1 MTTWTQDELTRI
13 ERADELE
20 LAPLDSADTPGEPTT
35 VWVVRDGD
43 DLHVRAFHGR
53 DGAWFRAAT
62 ARHTGHIRSG
72 GVDKDV
78 TFVEAAD
85 PALNDRLDAAYHSKY
100 GRYSDTY
107 VRPIVADTA
116 RAATLKLVPR

>member
-1 MTTWTQDELTRI
+1 MATWTQDELSRI
-13 ERADELE
+13 ENADELE
-20 LAPLDSADTPGEPTT
+20 IAPLDSHDTPREPTT

-53 DGAWFRAAT
+53 AGTWFRAAT
-62 ARHTGHIRSG
+62 AQHAGHIRSG

-78 TFVEAAD
+78 TFVEEDD
-85 PALNDRLDAAYHSKY
+85 PALNDRLDDAYRSKY

-107 VRPIVADTA
+107 VTPIVAEVA
-116 RAATLKLVPR
+116 RAATLRLVPR